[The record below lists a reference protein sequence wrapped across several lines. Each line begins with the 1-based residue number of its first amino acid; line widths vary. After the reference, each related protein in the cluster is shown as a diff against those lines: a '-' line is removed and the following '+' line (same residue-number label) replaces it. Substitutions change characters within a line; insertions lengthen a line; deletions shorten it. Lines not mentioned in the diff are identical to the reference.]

1 MCLSSRTRASEESVD
16 ILEFNFMASYFGASE
31 MQSDGLQ
38 TLYLMNPGYP
48 GYSGETQ
55 TPSTNMIY
63 LNSAGNQLNQ
73 GNLPHPNRQN
83 QQLVGIPVQAQRATS
98 QDPNR
103 PSLSYNLWTP
113 INPSMAVATA
123 QNTHQIAST
132 AAGDGRVIADMASQ
146 LGLRRLSD
154 GLQPV
159 VPSQRGLSLSLSP
172 QKKPAYGGYR
182 SETDIAPAEI
192 SPGGGDDM
200 RVSGSSSSVSAVSN
214 GISSLQSV
222 LTGSKYLK
230 AAQQLL
236 DEVVNVGNG
245 FKSDDA
251 SKGTK
256 GQMKANRDSPLMEAS
271 GGGEVNGKTAA
282 ELTTAERQE
291 IQMKKAKLI
300 NMLDEV

>member
-1 MCLSSRTRASEESVD
+1 
-16 ILEFNFMASYFGASE
+16 MASYFGASE

-38 TLYLMNPGYP
+38 KLYLMNPGYP
-48 GYSGETQ
+48 GYSSGME

-73 GNLPHPNRQN
+73 GNLPHPTRKN
-83 QQLVGIPVQAQRATS
+83 QQLVGIPVQAQPAAS

-103 PSLSYNLWTP
+103 PSLSCNLWTP
-113 INPSMAVATA
+113 TNPSMVVATA
-123 QNTHQIAST
+123 QNTHQTAST
-132 AAGDGRVIADMASQ
+132 AAGDGGVIADMASQ

-154 GLQPV
+154 GPQLA

-172 QKKPAYGGYR
+172 QKPAYGAYR

-200 RVSGSSSSVSAVSN
+200 RISGSSSSVSAVSN

-236 DEVVNVGNG
+236 DEAVNVGNG

-251 SKGTK
+251 SKGIK
-256 GQMKANRDSPLMEAS
+256 GQMKPNRDSPLMEAS